1 MTLKKK
7 RKLLVARAIGKR
19 RVPRR
24 GRIVN
29 PFVLKVSGEFAS
41 LGGSMVR
48 ATDKPNFL
56 FVARAFAR

>member
-7 RKLLVARAIGKR
+7 RKLLVARGIGKR
-19 RVPRR
+19 RVPLG

-29 PFVLKVSGEFAS
+29 PFVLKVSDEFAS
-41 LGGSMVR
+41 LFGSMLR
-48 ATDKPNFL
+48 AIDKPNFL